1 MGCIRMR
8 KSWWKVPLYC
18 IIASWLCFQI
28 ETRFLAKFTLKEL
41 PDGTITV
48 NHTRWMIM
56 SGMVF
61 IIVLVVGGRTFFHN
75 MTYKELFCSSSILV
89 ALNIILGLISYK
101 RQEGFWIYWIECS
114 EWSSIITQ
122 ILSRINRNQWIN
134 MVIAWMSPYLFVLF
148 GKKNNLV
155 IDNRKNK

>member
-28 ETRFLAKFTLKEL
+28 ETRFLARFTLKAL

-48 NHTRWMIM
+48 NYTRWMIM

-61 IIVLVVGGRTFFHN
+61 IIVLVVGGRTLFHN

-101 RQEGFWIYWIECS
+101 RQEGFWIRMEQYYNTDIES
-114 EWSSIITQ
+114 
-122 ILSRINRNQWIN
+122 
-134 MVIAWMSPYLFVLF
+134 
-148 GKKNNLV
+148 
-155 IDNRKNK
+155 NK